1 MVPNHLN
8 DLKPILL
15 HWSLSA
21 PPESIET
28 RGFQMFSGDTER
40 DQ

>member
-21 PPESIET
+21 PPET